1 MKANNATEKVILD
14 YFENNASDDLK
25 KRVEAEKKTIE
36 GALKY
41 CSSQARKHQ
50 VGNCACVDDATVFG
64 WVMHYFEDEDAKKW
78 EKSPETAK
86 VKAGAAKKKP
96 AAKKPEEKKEP
107 GWKKAS
113 AEGRRRAAEQ
123 RKAEAEAK
131 EAETAKVDNAPQNAL
146 EAAIDRATGYKPGDE
161 ARTEDAGNDATSTE
175 QTPETAAAEE
185 KTVETT
191 PTSTPPIPKRPPV
204 LAVRTLP
211 PIPKRERRERDAGQ
225 LFLFDQTAEG
235 GQV

>member
-14 YFENNASDDLK
+14 YFEKNASDDLK

-50 VGNCACVDDATVFG
+50 VRNCACVDDATVFG

-96 AAKKPEEKKEP
+96 EEKKEP

-131 EAETAKVDNAPQNAL
+131 DAETAKV
-146 EAAIDRATGYKPGDE
+146 E
-161 ARTEDAGNDATSTE
+161 ARDTPIDPTAPKVEDAGNDATSTE

-235 GQV
+235 AEQ

>member
-14 YFENNASDDLK
+14 YFEKNASDDLK

-86 VKAGAAKKKP
+86 VKSGAAKKKP

-131 EAETAKVDNAPQNAL
+131 DAETAKV
-146 EAAIDRATGYKPGDE
+146 E
-161 ARTEDAGNDATSTE
+161 ARDTQLDPTAPKMEDAGNDDTPTE
-175 QTPETAAAEE
+175 QKPETAAAEE

-191 PTSTPPIPKRPPV
+191 QTSTPPIPKRPPV

-235 GQV
+235 AEQ